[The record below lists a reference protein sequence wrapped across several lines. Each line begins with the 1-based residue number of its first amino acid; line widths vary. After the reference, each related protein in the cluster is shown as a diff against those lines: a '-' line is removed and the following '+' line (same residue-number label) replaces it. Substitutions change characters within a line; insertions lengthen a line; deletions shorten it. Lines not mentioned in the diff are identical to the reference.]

1 MNEGSKA
8 WDWAH
13 EVRTRGVLWDIL
25 QMLLQHRLI
34 RTNANASQLPT
45 LPAAST
51 DKAMRRDLS
60 LRARAQVEAQGTY
73 LLSKCWLTVSSLVP
87 SSGLMSFQGVG
98 LSLVQTTA
106 HPPHRQASC
115 PSEALG
121 KTYQQDRAQDAT
133 STTYHP
139 LRRHQQ

>member
-1 MNEGSKA
+1 MGHSPDAAPTPTHSHKRKRLTTSYAPSCIHGQGNAQRLVTSC
-8 WDWAH
+8 
-13 EVRTRGVLWDIL
+13 TRAGGG
-25 QMLLQHRLI
+25 
-34 RTNANASQLPT
+34 T
-45 LPAAST
+45 
-51 DKAMRRDLS
+51 
-60 LRARAQVEAQGTY
+60 GTY

-139 LRRHQQ
+139 LRRRQQ